1 MLRLPTHLS
10 DELEDLIH
18 RVIGC
23 CIRVHREL
31 GPGLLER
38 IYVRAVCVELELA
51 DIPFEV
57 EKSIPA
63 MYRGRLLCDQKL
75 DIVVNGQQ
83 LLFASSTVSIT
94 LTTGAVRSPK
104 GILTDAGQPVAFDD
118 SMCGT
123 TRCGSLTL
131 VGAGQ
136 FVGGMLDGLD
146 YIIKITAK
154 VSPSGLLIFP

>member
-75 DIVVNGQQ
+75 DIVVNGQLVLEIKAVDHLNPVHQAQ
-83 LLFASSTVSIT
+83 LLCYLRVSKFPVGLVINFN
-94 LTTGAVRSPK
+94 VP
-104 GILTDAGQPVAFDD
+104 ILQ
-118 SMCGT
+118 
-123 TRCGSLTL
+123 
-131 VGAGQ
+131 
-136 FVGGMLDGLD
+136 DGLKR
-146 YIIKITAK
+146 I
-154 VSPSGLLIFP
+154 VL